1 MKLQAGL
8 EQALQCPCCCSGLD
22 QTENELVCENADCL
36 RRYPV
41 VDGVPVLINEENST
55 LSLDTYRQGQGT
67 SVYFRNDSLK
77 HRIAARLPEIGR
89 NWKSEEK
96 YRELIELLKAR
107 KERPTVLIIGAG
119 VIGKGFETI
128 ADADVDFVFSDI
140 AITPLVQIVVDAN
153 DIPFEENT
161 FDAVIAQAV
170 LEHVTDPARCVSE
183 IHRVLRPEGLV
194 FAEIPFMQQTH
205 GGGIDFTR
213 FTHVG
218 IRRLFR
224 HFKEVD
230 SGACCGPG
238 MALAWSILYFW
249 LSFTTNRVLRG
260 MIKVVGAFTLFP
272 LKYFDRW
279 LIKRPGGLDGASA
292 MYFLG
297 KKAESPRS
305 DKEILAGYRGAL

>member
-8 EQALQCPCCCSGLD
+8 ERALQCPFCGAGVKRAED
-22 QTENELVCENADCL
+22 EIVCGNADCQ
-36 RRYPV
+36 RRYPI
-41 VDGVPVLINEENST
+41 VDGVPVLINEDNST
-55 LSLDTYRQGQGT
+55 LSLDTYRQGQG
-67 SVYFRNDSLK
+67 SKIYFRRDSLK
-77 HRIAARLPEIGR
+77 HRIAAWLPKIGR
-89 NWKSEEK
+89 NWKAGEK
-96 YRELIELLKAR
+96 YPELIRLLKNG
-107 KERPTVLIIGAG
+107 KDRPTILIIGAG
-119 VIGKGFETI
+119 VIGGGFDTI

-140 AITPLVQIVVDAN
+140 AITPLIQIVVDAN

-170 LEHVTDPARCVSE
+170 LEHVTDPVQCVSE

-205 GGGIDFTR
+205 GGGIDFSR

-224 HFKEVD
+224 HFSEVD

-238 MALAWSILYFW
+238 MALAWAIQYFW
-249 LSFTTNRVLRG
+249 LSFTTKGVLRG
-260 MIKVVGAFTLFP
+260 MIKGVASFTLFP
-272 LKYFDRW
+272 LKYFDGW
-279 LIKRPGGLDGASA
+279 LINRPGGLDAASA

-297 KKAESPRS
+297 RKAKSPRS